1 MNAAGWLLAVLALL
15 GLSMLGLRWWYRRW
29 LRTRRALVSADS
41 RIVQLPSGPVEYGVR
56 GEGPVVLHFHGGNVG
71 HNGWFFLEHLVRA
84 GYRVLTPDR
93 PGYLGTP
100 IEHGGSPEQQA
111 DLAAALLDAL
121 GIERV
126 AVVGI
131 SAGGPGAIQF
141 AVRHA
146 DRVDA
151 LVLLSA
157 ISQRTGL
164 SEDQLGSTLGRLV
177 MQPRY
182 QDLAYFLI
190 NQSMH
195 RLPALTMRDYVKTE
209 TTYDAATGQTF
220 IDRIMA
226 DPTQKRQLLLLAD
239 AMVPALPRFAGVMN
253 DLAVQQALGDLPLN
267 EIRAPTLIVGSR
279 HDGDIGYGNAV
290 NAHERIPGS
299 TLITV
304 DQFGHLI
311 WWGDASVTRDFE
323 ARIEAFLARHVRPG
337 AAAAVPR

>member
-1 MNAAGWLLAVLALL
+1 MSAGAWLLAVVALL
-15 GLSMLGLRWWYRRW
+15 ALRWWYRRW
-29 LRTRRALVSADS
+29 VRTRRTLASADS
-41 RIVQLPSGPVEYGVR
+41 RVVQLPSGPVEYGLR
-56 GEGPVVLHFHGGNVG
+56 GNGPVVLHFHGGNVG
-71 HNGWFFLEHLVRA
+71 HNGWFFLEHLVGA
-84 GYRVLTPDR
+84 GYQVLTPDR

-141 AVRHA
+141 AARHA
-146 DRVDA
+146 HRIDA

-164 SEDQLGSTLGRLV
+164 SADQLGSTLGRLV
-177 MQPRY
+177 MNPRY

-195 RLPALTMRDYVKTE
+195 RMPALAMRDYVKTE

-226 DPTQKRQLLLLAD
+226 DPDQKRQVLLLAD

-253 DLAVQQALGDLPLN
+253 DLAVQQALDDLPLG

-279 HDGDIGYGNAV
+279 HDGDIGYANAV

-304 DQFGHLI
+304 DQFGHFI
-311 WWGDASVTRDFE
+311 WWGDASVTRDFQ
-323 ARIEAFLARHVRPG
+323 ARIHAFLTGHMRPSAEPAG
-337 AAAAVPR
+337 HRP